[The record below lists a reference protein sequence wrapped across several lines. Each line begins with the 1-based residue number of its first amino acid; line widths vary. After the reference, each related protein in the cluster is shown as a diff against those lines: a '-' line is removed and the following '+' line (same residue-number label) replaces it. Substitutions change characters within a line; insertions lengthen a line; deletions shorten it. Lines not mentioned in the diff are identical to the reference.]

1 MPYTRTPAFPN
12 LSLTKTTVLYE
23 KNAGKDI
30 QKLKMNFCSRLVD
43 SSSQCRS
50 ATSPK
55 EKQQQSS
62 SESNMS
68 KAQTEVLL

>member
-1 MPYTRTPAFPN
+1 M
-12 LSLTKTTVLYE
+12 K
-23 KNAGKDI
+23 KNTGKDI
-30 QKLKMNFCSRLVD
+30 QKLKMNFCSRLMD
-43 SSSQCRS
+43 SSSQCRT
-50 ATSPK
+50 ATSPR